1 MGIIVRHL
9 LIEGRVQGVGYRWSM
24 VEQAKRLGVSGWVR
38 NLASGSVE
46 AMLAGEEDAVLKL
59 IVWAQH
65 GPAHARV
72 ERVNVAI
79 GDGSFH
85 DFEQLPSA

>member
-9 LIEGRVQGVGYRWSM
+9 LIEGRVQGVSYRWSM
-24 VEQAKRLGVSGWVR
+24 VGQATVLGVTGWVR
-38 NLASGSVE
+38 NLGNGSVE
-46 AMLAGEEDAVLKL
+46 AMLAGEEAAVLNL

-72 ERVNVAI
+72 DRVNVAI
-79 GDGSFH
+79 GEGSFH
-85 DFEQLPSA
+85 GFEQRPNA

>member
-9 LIEGRVQGVGYRWSM
+9 LVEGRVQGVSYRWSM
-24 VEQAKRLGVSGWVR
+24 VGQATVLGVTGWVR
-38 NLASGSVE
+38 NLGNGSVE
-46 AMLAGEEDAVLKL
+46 AMLAGEEAAVLKL

-72 ERVNVAI
+72 DRVNVAI
-79 GDGSFH
+79 GEGSFH
-85 DFEQLPSA
+85 GFEQRPNA